1 MIPPHNLLI
10 PFYNQFLSIS
20 FSTPNIQRAPIP
32 STISESIPPN
42 FSYLSSSQLLH
53 IYPQYPT
60 DPLHSCPKMLETSR
74 PIPLSATSTYAFF
87 MDGISCLSGGHIRL
101 TPSLSVMTKNLLC
114 AENLIF
120 GCLVLILVPPR
131 CICNS
136 YENIRGYTFK
146 AYFLRSLETRITI
159 LVSYKRVLK
168 QHARSPGTKWNFQV
182 D

>member
-1 MIPPHNLLI
+1 MTTSLYTSQSKKISVIPFHKLLVPLTIYWSLSQSIDPSHNLLIPLHNLLI

-20 FSTPNIQRAPIP
+20 FSTHNIQRAPIP

-60 DPLHSCPKMLETSR
+60 DPLHSCHKMLKISS

-131 CICNS
+131 C
-136 YENIRGYTFK
+136 YM
-146 AYFLRSLETRITI
+146 
-159 LVSYKRVLK
+159 
-168 QHARSPGTKWNFQV
+168 
-182 D
+182 